1 MHNLAKTD
9 IKAEDDITE
18 TGKGLHKEKKAFFD
32 SVKKDLESAYKGY
45 DKKAKSGNLHLLSP
59 LWAKTETEKRQ
70 SAHDLYWSDRGL
82 VKKHWDDLTANNG
95 GETLLCPICGLV
107 YANEMD
113 HYIPREVMPE
123 YSAHRNNLIPT
134 CHDCNHDKST
144 KWLDVNGKRVIFNAF
159 YDTVPSCDF
168 IKCKISLS
176 TKDNTPCV
184 DVVLNESLD
193 MNNESDRLAASTV
206 NALELIEKKYR
217 TEAQSVLR
225 RRLQEIRGRYERT
238 RSTTSPEDFWNEEK
252 ENCKVCQTN
261 NKADFIYNLV
271 CREISRSDVIEK
283 WLKSL

>member
-1 MHNLAKTD
+1 MRRGCENT
-9 IKAEDDITE
+9 
-18 TGKGLHKEKKAFFD
+18 
-32 SVKKDLESAYKGY
+32 Y
-45 DKKAKSGNLHLLSP
+45 D
-59 LWAKTETEKRQ
+59 E
-70 SAHDLYWSDRGL
+70 
-82 VKKHWDDLTANNG
+82 
-95 GETLLCPICGLV
+95 
-107 YANEMD
+107 
-113 HYIPREVMPE
+113 
-123 YSAHRNNLIPT
+123 
-134 CHDCNHDKST
+134 
-144 KWLDVNGKRVIFNAF
+144 LDEQF
-159 YDTVPSCDF
+159 DF

-238 RSTTSPEDFWNEEK
+238 HSTTSPEDFWNEEK

-271 CREISRSDVIEK
+271 CREISRSDAIEK